1 MQICDGLKLISIIVR
16 TSVAAGSPRMKPR
29 LQTAKVMEPSQ
40 ALRPAGLMAM
50 SPWMRVWKV
59 ARLCAMPSMMR
70 ER

>member
-1 MQICDGLKLISIIVR
+1 M
-16 TSVAAGSPRMKPR
+16 AAGSPRMKPR

-50 SPWMRVWKV
+50 RPWMRVWKV
-59 ARLCAMPSMMR
+59 ARVWAMPSMMR